1 MKKLSLYVFLVLMW
15 CNIGFADLPQNYLCV
30 TTKDTAMDKT
40 SVPNDVKVVIGEKNF
55 TDEDIQDL
63 FKQHSDTILS
73 IKHIAD
79 LDNGNIVKEI
89 NGFAGVFAGEFIFFG
104 KYVYSGT
111 TGKISNHLAMHI
123 ADGIL
128 FYLQLE
134 PVETKRV
141 KIERETYTSYMDVPY
156 NPSKRVLILKI
167 IELSEEEHQ
176 KLLPFNSDRYSN
188 GKIKTEEKYHV
199 TFEKEVEKLFAV
211 SKREMGDFVVGYAC
225 FQELIE

>member
-1 MKKLSLYVFLVLMW
+1 
-15 CNIGFADLPQNYLCV
+15 
-30 TTKDTAMDKT
+30 
-40 SVPNDVKVVIGEKNF
+40 
-55 TDEDIQDL
+55 
-63 FKQHSDTILS
+63 
-73 IKHIAD
+73 
-79 LDNGNIVKEI
+79 
-89 NGFAGVFAGEFIFFG
+89 
-104 KYVYSGT
+104 
-111 TGKISNHLAMHI
+111 
-123 ADGIL
+123 
-128 FYLQLE
+128 
-134 PVETKRV
+134 
-141 KIERETYTSYMDVPY
+141 MDVPY